1 MEKDYTKMTFDK
13 NDLVE
18 RLRHTFEDEAADRIE
33 ELEAQ
38 LAVAGKALNRLLRPP
53 NGHPHIEA
61 ATKEEWAVRA
71 MNAEDKLAKVTE
83 ALRTSNIAAVLLATK
98 FHEIYERLAPEFGY
112 DTREDTRTFDTT
124 SQNGKLMVAV
134 CTEILAANRIE
145 EAEKLCDYC
154 DEADPL
160 RQAMCLAKECGV
172 KDV

>member
-1 MEKDYTKMTFDK
+1 MTFDK

-71 MNAEDKLAKVTE
+71 MNAEDKLANWKKKLEDQV
-83 ALRTSNIAAVLLATK
+83 
-98 FHEIYERLAPEFGY
+98 FGY
-112 DTREDTRTFDTT
+112 
-124 SQNGKLMVAV
+124 
-134 CTEILAANRIE
+134 
-145 EAEKLCDYC
+145 
-154 DEADPL
+154 
-160 RQAMCLAKECGV
+160 
-172 KDV
+172 

>member
-1 MEKDYTKMTFDK
+1 MTFDK

-71 MNAEDKLAKVTE
+71 MNAENKLAVE
-83 ALRTSNIAAVLLATK
+83 YIRADIADQRIAELETTIESCRAVLK
-98 FHEIYERLAPEFGY
+98 
-112 DTREDTRTFDTT
+112 
-124 SQNGKLMVAV
+124 
-134 CTEILAANRIE
+134 
-145 EAEKLCDYC
+145 AEKLCDYC